1 MFRIAI
7 IGMGLIGTSLG
18 QAIRAADDKT
28 APMGA
33 VEVIGYDTNT
43 THLKEA
49 RGRLAIDKMAASIG
63 DAVKDAHL
71 VVVAVP
77 AQLIPQVFTQ
87 IAPHLQIGVV
97 VTDVTSTKAVVAQW
111 ATELLPA
118 TAHFVGGHPMAGRE
132 TSGPT
137 SAKVDLFKGAMYCL
151 CPTSQTPG
159 EAIAVCEALAER
171 VGAKAYFMDVVEHDA
186 YVAGISHLPFVTA
199 AMLVDITSSVS
210 SWREMSALAAGG
222 FRDATRLASGDV
234 TMHRDIVMTNRSAL
248 VRWLDAAIERL
259 VEIRDAVQHGDE
271 ATITTFFQHSK
282 DVRDEWLKQKP
293 GMRPGE
299 AEFEDTGVQN
309 VQRPSLFGRRIG
321 DRK

>member
-18 QAIRAADDKT
+18 QAIRAADNKT

-33 VEVIGYDTNT
+33 VEVVGYDTNT
-43 THLKEA
+43 AHLKEA
-49 RGRLAIDKMAASIG
+49 RARLAIDKMVSSIA

-77 AQLIPQVFTQ
+77 AQLIPHVFTQ
-87 IAPHLQIGVV
+87 MAPHLQTGVV
-97 VTDVTSTKAVVAQW
+97 VTDVTSTKEVIAKW
-111 ATELLPA
+111 AAELLPA
-118 TAHFVGGHPMAGRE
+118 STFFVGGHPMAGRE
-132 TSGPT
+132 TSGPS

-151 CPTSQTPG
+151 CPTANTPG
-159 EAIAVCEALAER
+159 EAIAVCEALVER

-199 AMLVDITSSVS
+199 AMLVEITSSVS

-222 FRDATRLASGDV
+222 FRDSTRLASGDV

-259 VEIRDAVQHGDE
+259 IEIRDAVQQGDE
-271 ATITTFFQHSK
+271 ATVTTFFQRAK
-282 DVRDEWLKQKP
+282 TVRDEWIQQKP

-299 AEFEDTGVQN
+299 ADFEDTGVQH
-309 VQRPSLFGRRIG
+309 VQRPSLFGQRIG

>member
-18 QAIRAADDKT
+18 QAIRAADSKN

-77 AQLIPQVFTQ
+77 AQLIPQLFTQ

-222 FRDATRLASGDV
+222 FRDSTRLASGDV

-259 VEIRDAVQHGDE
+259 IEIRDAVQQGDE
-271 ATITTFFQHSK
+271 ATITTFFQHAK
-282 DVRDEWLKQKP
+282 EVRDEWLKQKP